1 MYKSSVYKTLTLI
14 TQIGISMMVP
24 IFLMLIISI
33 VIKNKFNI
41 DLILCFVII
50 GVIVGIRNTVVL
62 IKNFLRNEESTEKY
76 NESELVKKHE
86 KYMKSK
92 NN

>member
-14 TQIGISMMVP
+14 TQIGISIMVP

-41 DLILCFVII
+41 DLILCFIII

-62 IKNFLRNEESTEKY
+62 IKNFLRNDESTEKY
-76 NESELVKKHE
+76 KESELVKKHE
-86 KYMKSK
+86 EYMKSK